1 MALTYRKSHI
11 PDFRRLRR
19 VLTAEA
25 NAVLERE
32 TEAFAE
38 AEATRFRRDIERQ
51 VFRSFREHP
60 LTPAYF
66 ARKRRAGLDERILIA
81 TGWYTDHIRVWRH
94 RSPSGNTRER
104 YWRVGFHPTVLAR
117 DAKGRRVPI
126 TLDRLARVH
135 EFGSAIHRIPAR
147 PHWNV
152 HLRAMRERA
161 HDVRARIRRE
171 ILRRLRL
178 RWPRFA

>member
-1 MALTYRKSHI
+1 MALQYRKPSL

-19 VLTAEA
+19 TLAAEA
-25 NAVLERE
+25 TAVLERE
-32 TEAFAE
+32 TRAFADRE
-38 AEATRFRRDIERQ
+38 VALFRQEIERQ
-51 VFRSFREHP
+51 VFPSFAQHP

-81 TGWYTDHIRVWRH
+81 TGWYTDHLRVWRH
-94 RSPSGNTRER
+94 RSLVNRRER
-104 YWRVGFHPTVLAR
+104 WWRIGFHPTVLAR

-147 PHWNV
+147 PHWRP
-152 HLRAMRERA
+152 HLRAMRVRA
-161 HDVRARIRRE
+161 REVRARIRQE
-171 ILRRLRL
+171 ILRRLRI
-178 RWPRFA
+178 RMPKFA